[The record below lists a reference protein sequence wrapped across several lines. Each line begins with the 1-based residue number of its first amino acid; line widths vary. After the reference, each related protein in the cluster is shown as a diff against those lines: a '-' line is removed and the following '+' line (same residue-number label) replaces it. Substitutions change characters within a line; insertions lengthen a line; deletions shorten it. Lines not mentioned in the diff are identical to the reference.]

1 MVRLGRL
8 EDGARQGGDRGGDR
22 GLRGDTLHS
31 RWVVA
36 YTTIVVVKC
45 SKI

>member
-1 MVRLGRL
+1 MVRLGGL

-36 YTTIVVVKC
+36 DSAIVVVKC
-45 SKI
+45 R